1 MITAELE
8 YKTIRWRR
16 G

>member
-8 YKTIRWRR
+8 TIE
-16 G
+16 